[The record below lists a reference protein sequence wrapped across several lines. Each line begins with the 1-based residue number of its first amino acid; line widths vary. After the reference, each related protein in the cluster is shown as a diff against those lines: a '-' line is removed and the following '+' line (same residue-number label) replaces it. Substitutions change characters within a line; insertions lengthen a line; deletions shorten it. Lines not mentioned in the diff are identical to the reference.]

1 MRDAG
6 YGPERDF
13 DRRTVSVV
21 LGVTGTLELAIP
33 LGARLGHP
41 IWRKALREAGI
52 AGERAEAVIRRIS
65 DHYVEWQENSFPGLL
80 GNVVAGRIANR
91 LDLGGTNCVVDAAC
105 ASSLSAAHLASLE
118 LAAGRSD
125 MVVTGGVDSFN
136 DIFMYMC
143 FSKTPALSPT
153 GDSRP
158 FDAKGDGTILGE
170 GVGMV
175 VLKRLSDAERD
186 GDSIYAVLKGIGS
199 SSDGRGKAVYAP
211 SAEGQVQALS
221 NAYRFSGVSP
231 DTVQLVE
238 AHGTGTK
245 VGDAAE
251 LQALSEVYRSS
262 GRPGTWCGLGSV
274 KSNLGHT
281 KAAAGAAGLIKA
293 ALALKHKV
301 LPPTIKVSEPLP
313 GLAGGETP
321 FYLNTEKR
329 PWLPPAGHPRR
340 AAVSAFGFGGSNFH
354 AVLEEHRP
362 VKAGT
367 DWDSTVELAA
377 FSAPDFES
385 LLESLA
391 AWAVP
396 MNWEEVRLKAFAS
409 RASFDR
415 ARPLRLCVV
424 LEKGKT
430 DTVKL
435 FTELGET
442 VRKNR
447 EKRFWSTREGAA
459 FFRGAP
465 LGRLAALF
473 PGQGAQYG

>member
-1 MRDAG
+1 
-6 YGPERDF
+6 
-13 DRRTVSVV
+13 
-21 LGVTGTLELAIP
+21 
-33 LGARLGHP
+33 
-41 IWRKALREAGI
+41 
-52 AGERAEAVIRRIS
+52 
-65 DHYVEWQENSFPGLL
+65 
-80 GNVVAGRIANR
+80 
-91 LDLGGTNCVVDAAC
+91 
-105 ASSLSAAHLASLE
+105 
-118 LAAGRSD
+118 
-125 MVVTGGVDSFN
+125 
-136 DIFMYMC
+136 
-143 FSKTPALSPT
+143 
-153 GDSRP
+153 
-158 FDAKGDGTILGE
+158 
-170 GVGMV
+170 
-175 VLKRLSDAERD
+175 
-186 GDSIYAVLKGIGS
+186 LKGIGS

-262 GRPGTWCGLGSV
+262 GRPGTWCALGSV

-301 LPPTIKVSEPLP
+301 LPPTIKVTEPLP

-340 AAVSAFGFGGSNFH
+340 AGVSAFGFGGSNFH

-377 FSAPDFES
+377 FSAAEPEALLAS
-385 LLESLA
+385 LE
-391 AWAVP
+391 AWAAP
-396 MNWEEVRLKAFAS
+396 MTWEEVRLKAFAS
-409 RASFDR
+409 RSSFDR
-415 ARPLRLCVV
+415 ARPLRLCVA
-424 LEKGKT
+424 LEKGKI

-442 VRKNR
+442 LRKNQ
-447 EKRFWSTREGAA
+447 EKRSWTTREGAA

-473 PGQGAQYG
+473 PGKGAQYVGMGRDLACQFPAMQEALARADAALGEPLSDLLYPRPVFTPEAAEAAEAALRATQAAQPAIGAVSLGALRVLSAFGVSVEYASSADPR